1 MLGVHDI
8 VNTYVKRHSFGP
20 EEEAVNL
27 KTLSFMPSIGVEALD
42 ASNSASVKLGVIKD
56 GQLDLG
62 VL

>member
-20 EEEAVNL
+20 KDEAVDL
-27 KTLSFMPSIGVEALD
+27 KNHSFKPSIGVEALD
-42 ASNSASVKLGVIKD
+42 ASHSASVKLGVIKD
-56 GQLDLG
+56 GQLDLE